1 MGLMT
6 FPWRL
11 EIVSIAHK
19 VREIIPIKPA
29 KRASHQLK
37 SILAISHQHGVI
49 STTQW
54 GSWFAS
60 NTGHDIWFM
69 IQEWATI
76 INIVEFI
83 LVSHRTSIASSVM
96 KFPRISKQVYIYMH
110 IDLLTSCF
118 LVRMSLEAH
127 TICWSES
134 HSDSCEDFTQG
145 DALMALMWLIEG
157 AETDAVIL
165 DLEEVGER
173 EGTDDSVVIWAL
185 RHSSEASSAKNIH
198 SNCTFSHQHWL

>member
-1 MGLMT
+1 M
-6 FPWRL
+6 
-11 EIVSIAHK
+11 
-19 VREIIPIKPA
+19 
-29 KRASHQLK
+29 
-37 SILAISHQHGVI
+37 I

-54 GSWFAS
+54 GSRFAS

-83 LVSHRTSIASSVM
+83 LVSHRTSIDPSVM

-145 DALMALMWLIEG
+145 DALMAEMWLIEG
-157 AETDAVIL
+157 AGMDAVIL

>member
-1 MGLMT
+1 
-6 FPWRL
+6 
-11 EIVSIAHK
+11 
-19 VREIIPIKPA
+19 
-29 KRASHQLK
+29 
-37 SILAISHQHGVI
+37 
-49 STTQW
+49 
-54 GSWFAS
+54 
-60 NTGHDIWFM
+60 M
-69 IQEWATI
+69 IQEWAAI

-83 LVSHRTSIASSVM
+83 LVSYRTSIAPSVM

-110 IDLLTSCF
+110 IDFLTSCF

-134 HSDSCEDFTQG
+134 HCECCEDFTQG
-145 DALMALMWLIEG
+145 DTLMAEMWLIEG
-157 AETDAVIL
+157 ARTDAVIL

-185 RHSSEASSAKNIH
+185 RHSFEASSAKNIH

>member
-1 MGLMT
+1 MT
-6 FPWRL
+6 LLGDLRFFQL
-11 EIVSIAHK
+11 LIKSD
-19 VREIIPIKPA
+19 IIPIKPA
-29 KRASHQLK
+29 KRVSHQLK
-37 SILAISHQHGVI
+37 SILAISCQLGLI

-60 NTGHDIWFM
+60 KTGHDIWFM

-83 LVSHRTSIASSVM
+83 LVSHRTSIDPSVM

-110 IDLLTSCF
+110 NDLLTPCF
-118 LVRMSLEAH
+118 FVRMSLGAH

-134 HSDSCEDFTQG
+134 HCDSCEDFIQG
-145 DALMALMWLIEG
+145 DALMAEMWLIEG
-157 AETDAVIL
+157 AGKDAVIL
-165 DLEEVGER
+165 HLEEVWER
-173 EGTDDSVVIWAL
+173 EETDDSVVIWACW
-185 RHSSEASSAKNIH
+185 HSSEASSAKKIH